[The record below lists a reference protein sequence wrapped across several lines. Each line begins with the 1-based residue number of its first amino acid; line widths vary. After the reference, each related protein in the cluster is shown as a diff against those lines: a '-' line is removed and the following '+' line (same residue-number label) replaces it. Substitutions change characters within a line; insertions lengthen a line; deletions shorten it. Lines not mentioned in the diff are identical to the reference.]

1 MGAKPI
7 TLKCPACHR
16 GEYGRD
22 DTDRGVRGVVQS
34 GRTREQRTWNTRR
47 PGATLSTMHESK
59 CLDCGHVWWSTLS
72 WIVSANRF
80 NAPTDRRN
88 VP

>member
-7 TLKCPACHR
+7 SLKCPKCGR

-22 DTDRGVRGVVQS
+22 DIDRGVVQS
-34 GRTREQRTWNTRR
+34 GRVREQRTWNTRR
-47 PGATLSTMHESK
+47 RGATVSTMHESR

-72 WIVSANRF
+72 WIVDDARF
-80 NAPTDRRN
+80 AS
-88 VP
+88 